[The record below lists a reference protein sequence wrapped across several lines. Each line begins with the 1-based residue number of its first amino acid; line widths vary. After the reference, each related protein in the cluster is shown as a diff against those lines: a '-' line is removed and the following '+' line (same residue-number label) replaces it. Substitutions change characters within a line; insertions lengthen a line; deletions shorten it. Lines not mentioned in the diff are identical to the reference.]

1 MSSSSQYYQSWALNI
16 FSLFILNKPLRSNMI
31 YGNIFYIKPL
41 IPCSA
46 SRPKMLQILHAL
58 VRSNKSSDKSYL
70 IIFIQSSQLKSLRN
84 SQLIFS
90 LNDKYISENFPEI
103 FHFSQYFTEIA
114 VFIFRKYQQ
123 HHNIGNK
130 II

>member
-1 MSSSSQYYQSWALNI
+1 
-16 FSLFILNKPLRSNMI
+16 
-31 YGNIFYIKPL
+31 
-41 IPCSA
+41 
-46 SRPKMLQILHAL
+46 MLQILHAL

-70 IIFIQSSQLKSLRN
+70 IIFIQSSELKTLRN

-130 II
+130 IICKHTIYNLTSENVKYLSNQSFITSLTLHSWSCLVSYQSKVSLRDRQ